1 MFKLMPE
8 MTWLWPV
15 SVKVPSEGGFIDQA
29 FRARFRLAPDEL
41 RYAIGEARTD
51 QELQQRTAALM
62 SAALMEIY
70 DVVDEHDAPVALN
83 DVTRPALLANPLI
96 LRGLTNAYVQ
106 SLTGQPSAADAKN

>member
-1 MFKLMPE
+1 MFKLMQE

-15 SVKVPSEGGFIDQA
+15 AVKVPCEGGFIDQA
-29 FRARFRLAPDEL
+29 FRVKFRLAPEDL
-41 RYAIGEARTD
+41 RFAIGYARND
-51 QELQQRTAALM
+51 QELQAGTAALM

-70 DVVDEHDAPVALN
+70 DVLDENDAPVALN

-96 LRGLTNAYVQ
+96 LRALTNAYVE